1 MIKIYMLFINYMLTN
16 VKHSM
21 IFIISFK
28 YNDTFGLAIKKS
40 PTRNNQEHK
49 FWNAQEYSE
58 LDIWGRQRFNYVVVN
73 F

>member
-1 MIKIYMLFINYMLTN
+1 
-16 VKHSM
+16 M

-28 YNDTFGLAIKKS
+28 LNDTFGLAIKKS